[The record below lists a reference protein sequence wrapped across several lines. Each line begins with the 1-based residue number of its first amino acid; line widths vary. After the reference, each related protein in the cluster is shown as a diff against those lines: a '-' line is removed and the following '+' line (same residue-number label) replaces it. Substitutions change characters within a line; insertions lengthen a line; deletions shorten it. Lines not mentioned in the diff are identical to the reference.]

1 MWPKRL
7 AHVAETSRPKCPWAE
22 TSDIPVTYIILVQ
35 YNCLACMDFKITTLP
50 SQNPLGRLKKCKL
63 ADVDSDSPLFVDAL
77 GDQGMWG
84 TQGGAGGARRSRS
97 EVTYFTAIGGRSVG
111 VGQKLYK
118 VATETGEKPVPLA
131 ETNISYKSVDSERED
146 PDPNHGKGT
155 GGGKARRK
163 LVLGEPQPCP
173 EETDL
178 DDTLELEELLQ
189 LLKDGEDQPPARP
202 STPTDQ
208 RDTNTFGKGGSVETL
223 RRAQNVVNAEAS
235 TSFTPGIV
243 GGEEPPSR
251 QNTNDSG
258 SDLFTGG
265 FHTSLGENSTEVRLP
280 LHDNVFITAVQA
292 VRGGAGL
299 RVLVSNLYKV
309 AAETGEKPVP
319 LAETKLRRS
328 RSVANKNRA
337 RSAMAHQE
345 KTQQQKRKSSL
356 VKTVPKN
363 SQDSVRLVM

>member
-1 MWPKRL
+1 MTAVMKFPQRE
-7 AHVAETSRPKCPWAE
+7 VFETIVVLQA
-22 TSDIPVTYIILVQ
+22 VQ
-35 YNCLACMDFKITTLP
+35 AV
-50 SQNPLGRLKKCKL
+50 R
-63 ADVDSDSPLFVDAL
+63 
-77 GDQGMWG
+77 
-84 TQGGAGGARRSRS
+84 GGAVADWPHGKRWWIRGSRLVCMYFAC
-97 EVTYFTAIGGRSVG
+97 EVGDV
-111 VGQKLYK
+111 L
-118 VATETGEKPVPLA
+118 
-131 ETNISYKSVDSERED
+131 
-146 PDPNHGKGT
+146 HGYWWTKGT

-292 VRGGAGL
+292 VRGGAVGD
-299 RVLVSNLYKV
+299 VLHGDWWKV
-309 AAETGEKPVP
+309 CECWSETCIKWQQK
-319 LAETKLRRS
+319 LARNQSLLRRQNCVEVG
-328 RSVANKNRA
+328 R
-337 RSAMAHQE
+337 
-345 KTQQQKRKSSL
+345 
-356 VKTVPKN
+356 
-363 SQDSVRLVM
+363 